1 MRFGK
6 LLGACIW
13 VESAKFSARLRRGL
27 LPALLWLAAVL
38 VARSIV
44 SAASHNS
51 HALDD
56 TTAGTKTDADLN
68 VLRCSLQRPKG
79 YFFPRL
85 RREKIRENVL
95 KITMLFVKKSDII
108 LIP

>member
-13 VESAKFSARLRRGL
+13 VESATFSARLRREL

-44 SAASHNS
+44 SDASHNS

-68 VLRCSLQRPKG
+68 VLRC
-79 YFFPRL
+79 RL
-85 RREKIRENVL
+85 HNIIRGG
-95 KITMLFVKKSDII
+95 K
-108 LIP
+108 

>member
-13 VESAKFSARLRRGL
+13 VESAKISARLRREL

-44 SAASHNS
+44 SDASHNS
-51 HALDD
+51 HVLDD

-68 VLRCSLQRPKG
+68 VLRCRLQCHNI
-79 YFFPRL
+79 
-85 RREKIRENVL
+85 IRGG
-95 KITMLFVKKSDII
+95 K
-108 LIP
+108 

>member
-6 LLGACIW
+6 LLGGVHLGRECKIFGAP
-13 VESAKFSARLRRGL
+13 SAR
-27 LPALLWLAAVL
+27 ATACSV
-38 VARSIV
+38 VARSGARRAFYC

-95 KITMLFVKKSDII
+95 KIVIFWSKNRI
-108 LIP
+108 

>member
-13 VESAKFSARLRRGL
+13 VETRECKIFGAPAARL

-44 SAASHNS
+44 SDAPHNS
-51 HALDD
+51 HALDE

-68 VLRCSLQRPKG
+68 VLRC
-79 YFFPRL
+79 RL
-85 RREKIRENVL
+85 GR
-95 KITMLFVKKSDII
+95 SD
-108 LIP
+108 LIVCLT